1 MPRREPAGITGY
13 HAHIYYDDASRETA
27 AYVREALGARFEV
40 KLGRWHDSPVGPH
53 PVPMYQVA
61 FDADQFDRVVPW
73 LMLNRSGLVV
83 FVHPRTGDDLADHSD
98 HALWLGGKLD
108 LDLDGL

>member
-1 MPRREPAGITGY
+1 M
-13 HAHIYYDDASRETA
+13 
-27 AYVREALGARFEV
+27 REALGARFEV

-53 PVPMYQVA
+53 PGPMSQVA

-83 FVHPRTGDDLADHSD
+83 FVHPRTGNDLADHSD
-98 HALWLGGKLD
+98 HALWLGEKLD